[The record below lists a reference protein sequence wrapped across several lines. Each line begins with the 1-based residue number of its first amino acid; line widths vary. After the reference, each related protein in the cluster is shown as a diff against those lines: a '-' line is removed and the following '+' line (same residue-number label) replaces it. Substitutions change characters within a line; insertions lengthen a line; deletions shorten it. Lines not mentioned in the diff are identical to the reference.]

1 MLNSTELHEILNNIR
16 PYEQQKISVLVKYIY
31 DRTKEDIS
39 EVPIR
44 PPEHMGQA
52 ALLEAMYNV
61 AKQYY
66 KNDGK

>member
-1 MLNSTELHEILNNIR
+1 MLNSTELHKILDN
-16 PYEQQKISVLVKYIY
+16 PKAYEQQKISVLVKYIF
-31 DRTKEDIS
+31 DKTSEDIS
-39 EVPIR
+39 AVPIR

-66 KNDGK
+66 KNGGK

>member
-1 MLNSTELHEILNNIR
+1 MLNSTELHKILDNIR
-16 PYEQQKISVLVKYIY
+16 PYEQQKISVIVNYIY

-39 EVPIR
+39 AVPIR
-44 PPEHMGQA
+44 PPDHMGQA

-66 KNDGK
+66 KNGGK